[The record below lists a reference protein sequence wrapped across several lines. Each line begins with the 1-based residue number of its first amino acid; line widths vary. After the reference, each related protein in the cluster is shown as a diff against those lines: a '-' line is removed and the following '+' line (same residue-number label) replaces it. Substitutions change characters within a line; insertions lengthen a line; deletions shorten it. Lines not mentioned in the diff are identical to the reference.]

1 MTNLLMQTKDERAT
15 KLNVIKQVVIYLQT
29 RQEDEETQYFFASFN
44 DREREQKV
52 CTYKIEEQENAK
64 QYILDKIGE
73 YFDERSTALEHMKEE
88 AKEED
93 DKEKERK
100 ANVMKME
107 LVNFKD
113 KFNDLVA
120 NYLQ

>member
-1 MTNLLMQTKDERAT
+1 MANLLMQTKDKRAT

-29 RQEDEETQYFFASFN
+29 RQEYEETQYFMSSFN

-52 CTYKIEEQENAK
+52 CAYKIEEQENAK

-73 YFDERSTALEHMKEE
+73 YFEERSTALEHMLKE
-88 AKEED
+88 AKEEGN
-93 DKEKERK
+93 KEKVK
-100 ANVMKME
+100 KTYAMKME
-107 LVNFKD
+107 LINFED
-113 KFNDLVA
+113 KFNDLVT